1 MNGLADALAS
11 KADQDI
17 DTLDADGVEGDD
29 LRFFNACLEEIDRY
43 RRLDQWIPSYHN
55 ILSITGLDC
64 KRKIAKA
71 CTSLVNPTE
80 FLPYT
85 RDGCYDALRI
95 SAFSNLME
103 LGMGRNSS
111 ILRWFL
117 CVLSTDPSP
126 YVREQMLRIFGQTL
140 GSIAI
145 GENIATTNGSAT
157 QQDGLIIEQESSTD
171 ARQANLARK
180 QTIPGALAAVK
191 VELGENRVLKSALW
205 EAIRSPI
212 LTIRE
217 IGELLEICSL
227 LYIPETSMLV
237 VLKYPRYVKFISYG
251 KVSYRILT
259 RFTIIINY

>member
-17 DTLDADGVEGDD
+17 DMLDADGIEGDD

-55 ILSITGLDC
+55 VLSITGLDC
-64 KRKIAKA
+64 KSKIAKA
-71 CTSLVNPTE
+71 STSLIDPTE
-80 FLPYT
+80 FLQYT
-85 RDGCYDALRI
+85 RDSCYDELRI

-117 CVLSTDPSP
+117 CVLSTDSSP
-126 YVREQMLRIFGQTL
+126 YVREHMLRIFGKTL
-140 GSIAI
+140 GSVAI
-145 GENIATTNGSAT
+145 GENITTTNGSAT

-180 QTIPGALAAVK
+180 QTIPGALAALK
-191 VELGENRVLKSALW
+191 VELGDNPVLKTALW

-227 LYIPETSMLV
+227 LYLPETSMLV
-237 VLKYPRYVKFISYG
+237 VLKYPRYVRFISYG
-251 KVSYRILT
+251 KVSYL
-259 RFTIIINY
+259 FSNLLYHSS